1 MMGKALAFV
10 LLSACAASA
19 LVVEKKAMTDT
30 FFECTAPA
38 QWESQRDDRLTTFSG
53 PRGSENLAPVITVR
67 YVLPGDPEK
76 GDADAYLKRL
86 TAKSD
91 LDVPGWKTGPVTAA
105 TVAGRKA
112 RRVERDVSEFVPP
125 NSMKTKEIPMKEI
138 HLVVPAA
145 KGWYLIVSYAPRSA
159 DAVQRKAFERFL
171 KSFKPKL

>member
-1 MMGKALAFV
+1 
-10 LLSACAASA
+10 
-19 LVVEKKAMTDT
+19 MTDAS
-30 FFECTAPA
+30 FECAAPA
-38 QWESQRDDRLTTFSG
+38 QWEIQREERLTNFIG
-53 PRGSENLAPVITVR
+53 PRGPDTLAPVITVR

-91 LDVPGWKTGPVTAA
+91 LDVPGWKTGPITAA

-125 NSMKTKEIPMKEI
+125 SSMDTKEIPMKEI

-145 KGWYLIVSYAPRSA
+145 KGWYLIVYYAPRSA
-159 DAVQRKAFERFL
+159 DAVQRKTFERFL

>member
-1 MMGKALAFV
+1 MTRALV
-10 LLSACAASA
+10 LVVLAACAASA
-19 LVVEKKAMTDT
+19 AEKKTMTDAP
-30 FFECTAPA
+30 FDCAAPA
-38 QWESQRDDRLTTFSG
+38 QWDSQKEERLTTFTG
-53 PRGSENLAPVITVR
+53 PRGPENLAPVITVR

-91 LDVPGWKTGPVTAA
+91 LDVPGWITGPVAAA

-125 NSMKTKEIPMKEI
+125 NSMDTKEIPMKEI
-138 HLVVPAA
+138 HLAVPAS
-145 KGWYLIVSYAPRSA
+145 KGWYLIVYYAPRSA
-159 DAVQRKAFERFL
+159 DAKQRKVYERFL